1 MSAFIHGRILNGT
14 LTTEFLQRER
24 IVILDKVAR
33 HRLRNPLVFAMME
46 TRTAGEMTLSI
57 LLQSARMMM
66 HVCPELITAPD
77 VVGMTAMHY
86 AAQWC
91 LNAKMLEL
99 VLTHKLADVNAK
111 DSLDWRPLHYAASI
125 DNTAAVRKLL
135 DLGADVDARTNTDY
149 NQFTPLYFALPNLE
163 AASMLLKAGAEA
175 TWVGS
180 NGITLLHCVAE
191 DVNVEDDAIEVARML
206 LMAGAPLKQRDSA
219 GRTPADCAATMS
231 RPTLFKWLKRAESR
245 TITPG
250 RKWRPPNHWLC
261 RRKVRDAVRTGLL
274 VAARIKMIP
283 MELWFSVFE
292 MLPLHE

>member
-14 LTTEFLQRER
+14 LTTEFLRRER
-24 IVILDKVAR
+24 IAILDKVAR

-46 TRTAGEMTLSI
+46 TRTAGEMTLSV
-57 LLQSARMMM
+57 LLQSARMLMY
-66 HVCPELITAPD
+66 VCPELLTAPD
-77 VVGMTAMHY
+77 VVGMTAVHY

-99 VLTHKLADVNAK
+99 ILTHKSADVNAN
-111 DSLDWRPLHYAASI
+111 DSFDWRPLHYAASI
-125 DNTAAVRKLL
+125 DNAAAVRQLL
-135 DLGADVDARTNTDY
+135 DLGADVDAQKNTEY
-149 NQFTPLYFALPNLE
+149 NQFTPLYFALPHPE
-163 AASMLLKAGAEA
+163 IASMLLKAGAAA
-175 TWVGS
+175 TWVGL
-180 NGITLLHCVAE
+180 NGVTLLHCVAE

-206 LMAGAPLKQRDSA
+206 LMAGAPLNLRDAA

-261 RRKVRDAVRTGLL
+261 RRQIRDAVCTSLL
-274 VAARIKMIP
+274 VSARIKTIP
-283 MELWFSVFE
+283 TELWFSVFE